1 MKRIFHVEIIL
12 KTKRAVGS
20 CIQIILKMIKLP
32 KWQWVHVYR
41 PQLQLGLTSQKEKK
55 GKKKEWPGGELISK
69 KKRKFKICWLEFIG
83 YSVFTIGRRI
93 YGLEN

>member
-55 GKKKEWPGGELISK
+55 E
-69 KKRKFKICWLEFIG
+69 KKRVARRRADFKEEKEVQNL
-83 YSVFTIGRRI
+83 
-93 YGLEN
+93 LA